1 MARSESGKD
10 AASTLSGETGSI
22 KEPEKV
28 SAKAAPKKARKSTAL
43 DSGKIP
49 VERYALRL
57 YVTGVTPNSV
67 RAIENM
73 KAICEEYLQGRY
85 DLQIIDVYKNPSL
98 AKGDQIVAVP
108 TLIKKLPL
116 PLRRLVG
123 DLSQTDRVLLGLDIV
138 PKK

>member
-1 MARSESGKD
+1 MKNANANGRG
-10 AASTLSGETGSI
+10 ATRETGSR
-22 KEPEKV
+22 KEPKKV
-28 SAKAAPKKARKSTAL
+28 SAKAAPKKAKESTAV
-43 DSGKIP
+43 DWEKTPG
-49 VERYALRL
+49 ERYVLRL

-67 RAIENM
+67 RAIQNM

-85 DLQIIDVYKNPSL
+85 DLEIIDVYKNPAL
-98 AKGDQIVAVP
+98 AKGEQIVAVP
-108 TLIKKLPL
+108 TLVKRLPL